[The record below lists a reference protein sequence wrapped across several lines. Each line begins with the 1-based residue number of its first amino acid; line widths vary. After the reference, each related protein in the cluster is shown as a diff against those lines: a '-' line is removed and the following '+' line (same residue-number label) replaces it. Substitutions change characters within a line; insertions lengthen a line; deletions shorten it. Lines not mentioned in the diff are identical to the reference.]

1 MDKQNRFL
9 IITGM
14 SGAGK
19 SQVVQALEDLGFFC
33 VDNLPPALISKIAEL
48 CVHGTN
54 SFKNIALVVDS
65 RGGEF
70 FDDFHSVLKE
80 LRDNNMPF
88 ELLCLDASDEALVR
102 RYKETRRR
110 HPLQNKYKLLSDC
123 ISKERSNLECIRVL
137 ATTIM
142 DTSSFKPADLRK
154 KIVELFTRDAK
165 TQSMNINI
173 MSFGF
178 KYGLPIEADL
188 VFDVRFLP
196 NPFYLDELKSKSG
209 LTPEVVEYINSFEV
223 THEFKAKLAD
233 MLNFL
238 IPNYIKEGKSQLII
252 AIGCTGGMHRSVH
265 LANFTESVCKAHDCE
280 TLVIHRD
287 IDKNKAAL

>member
-48 CVHGTN
+48 CVHGN
-54 SFKNIALVVDS
+54 NGFKNIALVVDS

-70 FDDFHSVLKE
+70 FDDFYSVLKE

-88 ELLCLDASDEALVR
+88 ELLYLDASDEALIR

-110 HPLQNKYKLLSDC
+110 HPLQNKYKLLSDS
-123 ISKERSNLECIRVL
+123 ISMERNNLERIRVL
-137 ATTIM
+137 ATTIL
-142 DTSSFKPADLRK
+142 DTSNFKPAGLRK

-165 TQSMNINI
+165 AQSMNINI

-196 NPFYLDELKSKSG
+196 NPFYVEELRSKSG
-209 LTPEVVEYINSFEV
+209 LTAEVVEYINSFEV
-223 THEFKAKLAD
+223 THEFKDKLAD

-265 LANFTESVCKAHDCE
+265 LANFVESVCKAHDCE

-287 IDKNKAAL
+287 LEKNKVAL

>member
-33 VDNLPPALISKIAEL
+33 VDNLPPALIPKISEL
-48 CVHGTN
+48 CIHGTTG
-54 SFKNIALVVDS
+54 FKNIALVVDS

-70 FDDFHSVLKE
+70 FNDFYSVLKD
-80 LRDNNMPF
+80 LRSNNIPF
-88 ELLCLDASDEALVR
+88 ELLYLDASNEALIR

-110 HPLQNKYKLLSDC
+110 HPLQNKYKLLSES
-123 ISKERSNLECIRVL
+123 IAKERSNLECIRVL
-137 ATTIM
+137 ATTIL
-142 DTSSFKPADLRK
+142 DTSNFKPADLRK
-154 KIVELFTRDAK
+154 KIVEKFTRDSKAQNM
-165 TQSMNINI
+165 TINI

-178 KYGLPIEADL
+178 KYGLPLEADL

-196 NPFYLDELKSKSG
+196 NPFYINELKHKSG
-209 LTPEVVEYINSFEV
+209 NTNEVVEYINSFEV
-223 THEFKAKLAD
+223 THEFKTKLAD

-265 LANFTESVCKAHDCE
+265 IANYVESICKAHDCE

-287 IDKNKAAL
+287 IEKNKAAL